1 MDLTHYFGRKRAL
14 DPSPSPSPSPSPLP
28 VLSEDDDDDDDDDL
42 QPSVQA
48 LTSPAELMSSCS
60 SPVSTVPRQKSMS
73 KGEKK
78 RAYKARLSYKSQWE
92 QKYPWVYCSDVKQGM
107 FCKLC
112 QERGNPPAPTA
123 RGERSQGLEPCNGV
137 IEAAQ

>member
-1 MDLTHYFGRKRAL
+1 
-14 DPSPSPSPSPSPLP
+14 
-28 VLSEDDDDDDDDDL
+28 
-42 QPSVQA
+42 
-48 LTSPAELMSSCS
+48 
-60 SPVSTVPRQKSMS
+60 MS

-112 QERGNPPAPTA
+112 QEPSNCKG
-123 RGERSQGLEPCNGV
+123 GMDGKRSQGLEPCNGV